1 MFKERIQVVD
11 FSSDAYQ
18 VLKANT
24 EQTLKVKF
32 ERETKM
38 AISYFIGLIMIRVKM
53 EIVLEHEMS

>member
-38 AISYFIGLIMIRVKM
+38 AISYFIGLIMIDF
-53 EIVLEHEMS
+53 SGNSS